1 MKHLIIIG
9 IGLVGLVAFL
19 NYDRIRN
26 HLHPPDTYGV
36 QDSAPVPEAERI
48 PVQLVQTNGS
58 VATLPTSTI
67 TNAVPT
73 NAAAAWQSATAQ
85 HYADLIK
92 NIRSTKGN

>member
-9 IGLVGLVAFL
+9 IGLLGLVGFL

-26 HLHPPDTYGV
+26 HLHPPHIQGV
-36 QDSAPVPEAERI
+36 QDSVPMLEAERM
-48 PVQLVQTNGS
+48 PAPLVQTNGS
-58 VATLPTSTI
+58 MAAQTTTSP

-92 NIRSTKGN
+92 NIRSTRGN